1 MPLLR
6 KLTVLAGAA
15 EAARRYAR
23 KHPDKVNKL
32 ADKAGDLIDKG
43 TRGKFH
49 KKINGAVQ
57 KVHMSTANM
66 RSH

>member
-23 KHPDKVNKL
+23 RNPDKINKL
-32 ADKAGDLIDKG
+32 ADKAGNFVDKR
-43 TRGKFH
+43 TKGKYH
-49 KKINGAVQ
+49 KKIKGAVQ
-57 KVHMSTANM
+57 KVHTSTANLS
-66 RSH
+66 SH